1 MTFLELWA
9 VTMHYETTSTLV
21 ALSFITARIAMTLSA
36 SPFVVIPTLLDRIT
50 WIKITLATSCFVRLL
65 LACDISQARLLH

>member
-1 MTFLELWA
+1 MTFLKLWA

-36 SPFVVIPTLLDRIT
+36 SPFVIPTLLDRIT
-50 WIKITLATSCFVRLL
+50 WIKITLATSCSVRLL
-65 LACDISQARLLH
+65 LACNISLARLLR